1 MPYIVGNSEGYFA
14 GQKDGK
20 STFTKYKQF
29 AFELKQYDT
38 AVKVAN
44 ILQQMRR
51 HRVNIYEKTT
61 KPYTYQPLYILA
73 NRTARKEDY
82 GQDDT

>member
-29 AFELKQYDT
+29 AFELKKYET

-51 HRVNIYEKTT
+51 HRINIYEKTVN
-61 KPYTYQPLYILA
+61 PYTYQPLYILT
-73 NRTARKEDY
+73 NRNARKEDY
-82 GQDDT
+82 GQDDS

>member
-20 STFTKYKQF
+20 STFTKYKKF

-38 AVKVAN
+38 AVKVAK

-61 KPYTYQPLYILA
+61 NPYTYQQLYILT
-73 NRTARKEDY
+73 NQTARKEDY
-82 GQDDT
+82 GQDDS

>member
-20 STFTKYKQF
+20 STFTKHKQF
-29 AFELKQYDT
+29 AFELKQYET
-38 AVKVAN
+38 AVKVAK

-51 HRVNIYEKTT
+51 HRVNIYEKATNS
-61 KPYTYQPLYILA
+61 YTCKPLYILT
-73 NRTARKEDY
+73 NRNARKEDY
-82 GQDDT
+82 GQDDS